1 MANTIRKI
9 FAIILAVTLC
19 VGMAPSALAAVI
31 TETEEEVDGGMT
43 TVITTTTE
51 TTEDGNTT
59 TVTVTVKTEKDGVDD
74 DGAIV
79 DYDETKVTTTKTTES
94 DVDTVVT
101 EKVVT
106 DGTETKDYK
115 DLDVE
120 IGDKVPTGAVTA
132 KPGEK
137 QSEDFHGEFTETE
150 GDTTTTNI
158 VDRTVDLEVTEEMVT
173 EMEDG
178 TENLVSIMPD
188 DYEGKKG
195 TSYGSRDL
203 GEMGTAPYTYGN
215 YWDEYWEEASKVPQ
229 PNDSDYVY
237 QFTGIHEIGQ
247 DPYRVN
253 VWKVEYETDPE
264 TGKVIFD
271 DEGKP
276 VIKKKIAVNPSGN
289 HSSGWDGAGYPTQ
302 VQSFILTKYG
312 EEGEKDRYLTYCLDK
327 NTLVADGH
335 WYSISNLEDSDYYPD
350 EKSAE
355 HLRGIALNG
364 YWATEEGLGSIP
376 YIQEKM
382 RAAYGEDETITVT
395 DKNGKKQ
402 TYNIH
407 ELIDDLCE
415 GEALGCTQAA
425 IWSYSNGALD
435 VQTGKNNVLVNDNFT
450 YALTKND
457 DAEVGARS
465 LARMRAMYYWLL
477 DITEGKSEDTT
488 TVINEKNFVDEVS
501 LTVGEK
507 VDEVTVVEDDVEKT
521 NGVYE
526 TQLNFTLAFAPA
538 NNDDLIVCLKYY
550 DFEGIE
556 QTVVRRL
563 SGAAA
568 EGETYITQNADGSYT
583 FEGLKLSENRE
594 FDFKLNLHGTQNLKQ
609 GVYVYAPYGGSTES
623 QTMVGI
629 ASGSRE
635 VDVTAAMSIS
645 FSVEEKKDVHIERVW
660 HEDNDPTIY
669 ILKEKDTEEIE
680 EEEIPLDPVPY
691 NLQPT
696 PPAEKLDVPSET
708 ETILDEDVPLAAVP
722 GLGDESY
729 SWLMIAAFAGI
740 GFVAL
745 NLPEKKR
752 EEN

>member
-9 FAIILAVTLC
+9 FAMILAVTLC

-158 VDRTVDLEVTEEMVT
+158 VDRTVEVSVEEEDISIESDISMEAVGPDNYDGKEDLISNITDPDEFHIQETEGQDHEGYDYQYIGFS
-173 EMEDG
+173 EYGDG
-178 TENLVSIMPD
+178 SVSAVKVVYKRDENGQILKDADGNPVI
-188 DYEGKKG
+188 EHFLNG
-195 TSYGSRDL
+195 
-203 GEMGTAPYTYGN
+203 YGN
-215 YWDEYWEEASKVPQ
+215 VVKTSDGEVVTDVETLKTISVSPALSVVQFLLQTGNEEEFKSLYAYCC
-229 PNDSDYVY
+229 D
-237 QFTGIHEIGQ
+237 I
-247 DPYRVN
+247 
-253 VWKVEYETDPE
+253 ETDP
-264 TGKVIFD
+264 
-271 DEGKP
+271 
-276 VIKKKIAVNPSGN
+276 
-289 HSSGWDGAGYPTQ
+289 
-302 VQSFILTKYG
+302 
-312 EEGEKDRYLTYCLDK
+312 K
-327 NTLVADGH
+327 NNAWYTVA
-335 WYSISNLEDSDYYPD
+335 NLEDSDYYPS
-350 EKSAE
+350 EESEA
-355 HLRGIALNG
+355 HIRGIVTNG
-364 YWATEEGLGSIP
+364 YWGVSNEPDENGNYKTGSVALIR
-376 YIQEKM
+376 EKM
-382 RAAYGEDETITVT
+382 KQAIQNGDIENILIETKVSENGEEVKIYLSDVIDELT
-395 DKNGKKQ
+395 
-402 TYNIH
+402 
-407 ELIDDLCE
+407 E
-415 GEALGCTQAA
+415 GEAMQATQAA
-425 IWSYSNGALD
+425 IWSYSNGSTSVQSPKDGYIILDPANSESGADAARINALYGWLMQ
-435 VQTGKNNVLVNDNFT
+435 QT
-450 YALTKND
+450 
-457 DAEVGARS
+457 
-465 LARMRAMYYWLL
+465 
-477 DITEGKSEDTT
+477 TEKKT
-488 TVINEKNFVDEVS
+488 TVINEQNFIEEVS
-501 LTVGEK
+501 LAVGSK
-507 VDEVTVVEDDVEKT
+507 VDEVTVLNEDNTTAT

-526 TQLNFTLAFAPA
+526 TNLNFTLAFVPTA
-538 NNDDLIVCLKYY
+538 NDDLLVCLKYI
-550 DFEGIE
+550 DLDGNE
-556 QTVVRRL
+556 QTVTKRL
-563 SGAAA
+563 AGNAADY
-568 EGETYITQNADGSYT
+568 EKLGMNEDGSYT
-583 FEGLKLSENRE
+583 FTGLKLSENQ
-594 FDFKLNLHGTQNLKQ
+594 DFNFNLNLTGTQYLEQ
-609 GVYVYAPYGGSTES
+609 GVYIYTAQGGVNTS
-623 QTMVGI
+623 QTFVGLAEGTQEVNVN
-629 ASGSRE
+629 AS
-635 VDVTAAMSIS
+635 MSLS

-669 ILKEKDTEEIE
+669 ILKDKDTEEIE